1 MIILDTNIISELMR
15 PVPDRLIGTWLSRLG
30 DIAMATTTITISEI
44 VYGLERLPAGRR
56 KQALLQNFQSL
67 IDPEDGLAIHALDS
81 EAAYLCGRYRA
92 ERENRGEHAHPSDMM
107 IAGIAGVHGAS
118 LATRNTKDF
127 SGLPIRIINP
137 FEIE

>member
-30 DIAMATTTITISEI
+30 DIPLATTTITISEI

-92 ERENRGEHAHPSDMM
+92 ERENRGERLLKECSIILIFSDKF
-107 IAGIAGVHGAS
+107 AKRVCSGVFYS
-118 LATRNTKDF
+118 SKYF
-127 SGLPIRIINP
+127 SADAV
-137 FEIE
+137 